1 MDVCL
6 VERDDASCKKNVR
19 FKGNIEKVLV
29 VARASSRAPDCPNL
43 YPWIERNQSIQQ
55 YLL

>member
-19 FKGNIEKVLV
+19 FKGNIALV
-29 VARASSRAPDCPNL
+29 PQIAL
-43 YPWIERNQSIQQ
+43 T
-55 YLL
+55 LTLG

>member
-19 FKGNIEKVLV
+19 FKGNIE
-29 VARASSRAPDCPNL
+29 
-43 YPWIERNQSIQQ
+43 
-55 YLL
+55 